1 MHPQLAIDLQQA
13 IQYFQ
18 NGKLGEA
25 ELLLKRVLLIDS
37 KCLPALHIL
46 GLVKASQGNKA
57 EAVNFLKKAVRIDAN
72 DASLQYNLANAL
84 SEAGLDADSLPHY
97 KKAIDLAPGN
107 QDAYLNYGKSL
118 SKLNRHQEA
127 LVIYERATPI
137 NPLNTGLL
145 LNKGISYQNLGRLDD
160 ALKLTEEAL
169 AIHPVSLDAL
179 LNKGVLLKQM
189 NRFDE
194 ALSTYDKALELNP
207 QFADAWFNRANAL
220 NDLKRLE
227 EASQSYQKA
236 LELNP
241 NIPYLLGKAM
251 HLQMRCGEW
260 DAVDAKK
267 ALLWESIDAGNKA
280 IVPFDLLGLTD
291 SPDILFSATKIWSQD
306 QYSGIP
312 TYVASKP
319 AKKERVRIGY
329 FSADFGIHP
338 VSFLSVELFELHDRS
353 HFETFAFSFGNQTD
367 NYMLNRIR
375 GAFDHFIDVKDK
387 TDQEIASLAR
397 ELGIEIAVDLGGH
410 TTNARTSVFAYR
422 AAPIQVNYLGYAGTM
437 GTAFHDYII
446 ADKTVLP
453 ESNQPFYTEKVAY
466 LPNSYMVDDSK
477 RIASPKEI
485 TRNELGLPNN
495 AFVFCCFNNDFK
507 LNEQVI
513 HSWSTILL
521 NAPNSVLWLSENNE
535 FFKANLKIE
544 FQKRGVDP
552 ARIIFANRVEAMP
565 DHLARLMLADLFLD
579 THPYNAHATAVDS
592 LKAGTPVLTWIGKS
606 FAARV
611 AASLLNAIGLS
622 ELITHS
628 QEEYEALAIELAT
641 QPIKIKLIKERLA
654 ANRQSCPL
662 FNTPLYTRHIEAAY
676 MQMYARYQSKLAP
689 VHIDIPAN

>member
-46 GLVKASQGNKA
+46 GLVKASQGNNT

-267 ALLWESIDAGNKA
+267 EFLWESIGAGNNA

-319 AKKERVRIGY
+319 AKKERIRIGY

-338 VSFLSVELFELHDRS
+338 VSFLSVELFELHNKS
-353 HFETFAFSFGNQTD
+353 QFETFAFSFGNQPD

-375 GAFDHFIDVKDK
+375 GAFDHFIDVRNKL
-387 TDQEIASLAR
+387 DQEIAHLAR
-397 ELGIEIAVDLGGH
+397 ELGIEI
-410 TTNARTSVFAYR
+410 
-422 AAPIQVNYLGYAGTM
+422 VNVMSAE
-437 GTAFHDYII
+437 H
-446 ADKTVLP
+446 
-453 ESNQPFYTEKVAY
+453 
-466 LPNSYMVDDSK
+466 
-477 RIASPKEI
+477 
-485 TRNELGLPNN
+485 
-495 AFVFCCFNNDFK
+495 C
-507 LNEQVI
+507 
-513 HSWSTILL
+513 
-521 NAPNSVLWLSENNE
+521 
-535 FFKANLKIE
+535 
-544 FQKRGVDP
+544 
-552 ARIIFANRVEAMP
+552 
-565 DHLARLMLADLFLD
+565 
-579 THPYNAHATAVDS
+579 
-592 LKAGTPVLTWIGKS
+592 
-606 FAARV
+606 
-611 AASLLNAIGLS
+611 
-622 ELITHS
+622 
-628 QEEYEALAIELAT
+628 EYEFYE
-641 QPIKIKLIKERLA
+641 
-654 ANRQSCPL
+654 S
-662 FNTPLYTRHIEAAY
+662 
-676 MQMYARYQSKLAP
+676 
-689 VHIDIPAN
+689 

>member
-18 NGKLGEA
+18 NEKLGEA

-46 GLVKASQGNKA
+46 GLVKASQGNNA
-57 EAVNFLKKAVRIDAN
+57 EAVSFLKKAVRIDAN

-127 LVIYERATPI
+127 LAIYERATPI
-137 NPLNTGLL
+137 NPQNIGVL
-145 LNKGISYQNLGRLDD
+145 LNKSIAYQHLGRLDD
-160 ALKLTEEAL
+160 ALRLTEEVL

-194 ALSTYDKALELNP
+194 ALSTYDRALELNP
-207 QFADAWFNRANAL
+207 HFADAWFNRANTL

-227 EASQSYQKA
+227 EASDSYQKA

-260 DAVDAKK
+260 NEVNAKR
-267 ALLWESIDAGNKA
+267 LSLWESIDAGKKV

-291 SPDILFSATKIWSQD
+291 SPDVLLSATKIWSQD
-306 QYSGIP
+306 NYSRIP
-312 TYVASKP
+312 TYIAGKP
-319 AKKERVRIGY
+319 AKKEKIRIAY

-338 VSFLSVELFELHDRS
+338 VSFLSVELFELHNKS
-353 HFETFAFSFGNQTD
+353 QFETFAFSFGNQPD
-367 NYMLNRIR
+367 NYMLNRIQA
-375 GAFDHFIDVKDK
+375 AFDHFIDVRNQS
-387 TDQEIASLAR
+387 DQEIAQLAR

-477 RIASPKEI
+477 RIASSKQI
-485 TRNELGLPNN
+485 ARNELGLPDN

-507 LNEQVI
+507 LNEQVLN
-513 HSWSTILL
+513 SWSTILL

-535 FFKANLKIE
+535 CFKANLKIE
-544 FQKRGVDP
+544 FQKREIDP

-579 THPYNAHATAVDS
+579 TYPYNAHATAVDS

-611 AASLLNAIGLS
+611 AASLLNAIGLP

-641 QPIKIKLIKERLA
+641 QPIKIEQIKERLA
-654 ANRQSCPL
+654 TNRQSYPL

-676 MQMYARYQSKLAP
+676 MEMYARYQSKLAP
-689 VHIDIPAN
+689 VDIDIPA

>member
-46 GLVKASQGNKA
+46 GLVKASQGNHA
-57 EAVNFLKKAVRIDAN
+57 EAVNFLKKAVRIEAN

-84 SEAGLDADSLPHY
+84 AEAGLDADSLPHY
-97 KKAIDLAPGN
+97 KKTIDLAPGN

-127 LVIYERATPI
+127 LAIYERATPI

-145 LNKGISYQNLGRLDD
+145 LNKSIAYQKLGHLDD
-160 ALKLTEEAL
+160 ALKLAEEAL
-169 AIHPVSLDAL
+169 AIHPESLDAL

-194 ALSTYDKALELNP
+194 ALITYDKALGLNP
-207 QFADAWFNRANAL
+207 QFADAWFNRANTL
-220 NDLKRLE
+220 NDLRRLE

-260 DAVDAKK
+260 NGVNAKRSS
-267 ALLWESIDAGNKA
+267 LWESIDAGNKA
-280 IVPFDLLGLTD
+280 IVPFDLLSLTD
-291 SPDILFSATKIWSQD
+291 SPDILLNATKIWSQD
-306 QYSGIP
+306 NYSKIP
-312 TYVASKP
+312 TYVAGKP
-319 AKKERVRIGY
+319 AKKEKIRIGY

-353 HFETFAFSFGNQTD
+353 QFETFAFSFGNQPD
-367 NYMLNRIR
+367 SYMLNRIR

-422 AAPIQVNYLGYAGTM
+422 AAPIQINYLGYAGTM

-453 ESNQPFYTEKVAY
+453 ESHLPFYTEKVAY

-477 RIASPKEI
+477 RVASSTEI
-485 TRNELGLPNN
+485 TRRELGIPDH

-513 HSWSTILL
+513 HSWSNILL
-521 NAPNSVLWLSENNE
+521 NTPNSVLWLSENNA
-535 FFKANLKIE
+535 FFKANLHS
-544 FQKRGVDP
+544 QLQGRGIDP
-552 ARIIFANRVEAMP
+552 ARLIFAKRVEAMP
-565 DHLARLMLADLFLD
+565 DHLARLRLADLFLD
-579 THPYNAHATAVDS
+579 THPYNAHASAVDS
-592 LKAGTPVLTWIGKS
+592 LKAGIPVITLLGNS

-611 AASLLNAIGLS
+611 AASLLKAIALP

-628 QEEYEALAIELAT
+628 QSEYESLAIDLAT
-641 QPIKIKLIKERLA
+641 HPEKIDDLKKRLLTHS
-654 ANRQSCPL
+654 RTQPL
-662 FNTPLYTRHIEAAY
+662 FDTALYAKHIEAAFK
-676 MQMYARYQSKLAP
+676 QMYARYQAKLAP
-689 VHIDIPAN
+689 ENIDIPA

>member
-1 MHPQLAIDLQQA
+1 VHPQLAIDLQQA

-25 ELLLKRVLLIDS
+25 ELLLKRVLLIDG

-46 GLVKASQGNKA
+46 GLVKASQGNNA

-84 SEAGLDADSLPHY
+84 AEAGLDADSLPHY

-127 LVIYERATPI
+127 LAIYERATPI

-145 LNKGISYQNLGRLDD
+145 LNKSIAYQKLGHLDN
-160 ALKLTEEAL
+160 ALKLAEEAL
-169 AIHPVSLDAL
+169 AIHPESLDAL

-194 ALSTYDKALELNP
+194 ALITYDKALGLNP

-220 NDLKRLE
+220 NDLRRLE

-251 HLQMRCGEW
+251 HLQMRCAEW
-260 DAVDAKK
+260 DAVDVKK

-306 QYSGIP
+306 QYSSIP

-353 HFETFAFSFGNQTD
+353 QFEIFAFSFGNQAD

-397 ELGIEIAVDLGGH
+397 ELGIEIAIDLGGH

-422 AAPIQVNYLGYAGTM
+422 AAPIQINYLGYAGTM
-437 GTAFHDYII
+437 GTTFHDYII

-453 ESNQPFYTEKVAY
+453 DSNQPFYTEKVAY

-477 RIASPKEI
+477 RVASPKEI
-485 TRNELGLPNN
+485 TRQEFGLPENT
-495 AFVFCCFNNDFK
+495 FIFCCFNNDFK

-513 HSWSTILL
+513 HSWSNILL
-521 NAPNSVLWLSENNE
+521 NTLSSVLWLSENNA
-535 FFKANLKIE
+535 FFKANLYS
-544 FQKRGVDP
+544 QLQGRGIDP
-552 ARIIFANRVEAMP
+552 ARVIFAKRMEAMP
-565 DHLARLMLADLFLD
+565 DHLARLQLADLFLD
-579 THPYNAHATAVDS
+579 TFPYNAHASAVDS
-592 LKAGTPVLTWIGKS
+592 LKAGTPVVTLLGNS

-611 AASLLNAIGLS
+611 AASLLKAIDLP

-628 QEEYEALAIELAT
+628 QSEYESLAIELAT
-641 QPIKIKLIKERLA
+641 HPEKIGDLKKRLLINSRT
-654 ANRQSCPL
+654 QPL
-662 FNTPLYTRHIEAAY
+662 FDTALYTKHIEAAFK
-676 MQMYARYQSKLAP
+676 QMYARHQAKLAP
-689 VHIDIPAN
+689 TNFDIPA

>member
-84 SEAGLDADSLPHY
+84 SEVGLDADSLPHY

-145 LNKGISYQNLGRLDD
+145 LNKGIAYQNLGRLDD

-306 QYSGIP
+306 QYFGIP

-353 HFETFAFSFGNQTD
+353 QFETFAFSFGNQSD
-367 NYMLNRIR
+367 NNMLNRIR
-375 GAFDHFIDVKDK
+375 DAFDHFIDVKDK
-387 TDQEIASLAR
+387 TDQGIASLAR

-422 AAPIQVNYLGYAGTM
+422 AAPIQINYLGYAGTM

-453 ESNQPFYTEKVAY
+453 ESNQSFYTEKVAY

-477 RIASPKEI
+477 RVASPKEI
-485 TRNELGLPNN
+485 TRQEFGLPENT
-495 AFVFCCFNNDFK
+495 FIFCCFNNDFK

-513 HSWSTILL
+513 HSWSNILL
-521 NAPNSVLWLSENNE
+521 NTPNSVLWLSENNA
-535 FFKANLKIE
+535 FFKANLYS
-544 FQKRGVDP
+544 QLQGRGIDP
-552 ARIIFANRVEAMP
+552 ARVIFAKRMEAMP
-565 DHLARLMLADLFLD
+565 DHLARLQLADLFLD
-579 THPYNAHATAVDS
+579 TFPYNAHASAVDS
-592 LKAGTPVLTWIGKS
+592 LKAGTPVLTLLGNS

-611 AASLLNAIGLS
+611 AASLLKAIALP

-628 QEEYEALAIELAT
+628 QAEYESLAIELAT
-641 QPIKIKLIKERLA
+641 HPEKIDDLKKRLLL
-654 ANRQSCPL
+654 NSLTQPL
-662 FNTPLYTRHIEAAY
+662 FDTALYTKHIEAAFK
-676 MQMYARYQSKLAP
+676 QMYARHQAKLAP
-689 VHIDIPAN
+689 TNFDIPA

>member
-1 MHPQLAIDLQQA
+1 
-13 IQYFQ
+13 
-18 NGKLGEA
+18 
-25 ELLLKRVLLIDS
+25 
-37 KCLPALHIL
+37 
-46 GLVKASQGNKA
+46 
-57 EAVNFLKKAVRIDAN
+57 
-72 DASLQYNLANAL
+72 
-84 SEAGLDADSLPHY
+84 
-97 KKAIDLAPGN
+97 
-107 QDAYLNYGKSL
+107 
-118 SKLNRHQEA
+118 
-127 LVIYERATPI
+127 
-137 NPLNTGLL
+137 
-145 LNKGISYQNLGRLDD
+145 
-160 ALKLTEEAL
+160 
-169 AIHPVSLDAL
+169 
-179 LNKGVLLKQM
+179 
-189 NRFDE
+189 
-194 ALSTYDKALELNP
+194 
-207 QFADAWFNRANAL
+207 
-220 NDLKRLE
+220 
-227 EASQSYQKA
+227 
-236 LELNP
+236 
-241 NIPYLLGKAM
+241 
-251 HLQMRCGEW
+251 
-260 DAVDAKK
+260 
-267 ALLWESIDAGNKA
+267 
-280 IVPFDLLGLTD
+280 
-291 SPDILFSATKIWSQD
+291 
-306 QYSGIP
+306 
-312 TYVASKP
+312 
-319 AKKERVRIGY
+319 
-329 FSADFGIHP
+329 
-338 VSFLSVELFELHDRS
+338 
-353 HFETFAFSFGNQTD
+353 
-367 NYMLNRIR
+367 MLNRIR

-544 FQKRGVDP
+544 FQKRGVDL

-641 QPIKIKLIKERLA
+641 QPIKIKQIKERLA